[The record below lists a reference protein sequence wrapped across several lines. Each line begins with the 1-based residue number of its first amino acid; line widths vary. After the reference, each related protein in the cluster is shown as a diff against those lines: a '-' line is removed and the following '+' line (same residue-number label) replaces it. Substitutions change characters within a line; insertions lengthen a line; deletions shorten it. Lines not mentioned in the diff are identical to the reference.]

1 MIIVELIIK
10 NFKVFKSLHLRIDGA
25 QLTVLDGPNGFGKTS
40 LFDAL
45 ELLFMGNVRRYQ
57 DIENTIIDRRSLSQG
72 CSLLNNEAMP
82 GDWLSVRAKIKV
94 GDEILFLERAAVK
107 EYLDQI
113 RGLSNATFNLYSLDS
128 LDSERGDPIENDTQF
143 MASLLGENYR
153 RNFELF
159 HYVEQEENTALLKQK
174 GAERQNQ
181 IAHLFDIGNI
191 QEKLSTLRALGGKVG
206 KLCDK
211 RQESRLKEL
220 HHNWE
225 EAKKLLQPEATRVPY
240 FRLLSVSNNAWDEEV
255 CVHPPEQYDQW
266 LSHNGILARILS
278 LVSNRQDF
286 ENHLF
291 NNQLEKNLVPN
302 PNVLEN
308 FLKFGHR
315 VSSYEAF
322 VLDVQKYNAAHYLL
336 SELFIDLISSIK
348 NDKLKLPHEL
358 KDVFPKDLSVA
369 AFESQVDLIKRLLL
383 NADQYQSSLA
393 QLSVSRELYLR
404 DFIEHQSHIEP
415 SSYCPT
421 CGHDWKSNKELL
433 ESIEQQ
439 TQIFEQMA
447 SQTNGNIASG
457 LASFKVIFVEPIE
470 EVLRGFLASN
480 NELIIY
486 KKAMVNLSEEQ
497 LTAFSNLKAKLDN
510 HGVVYQDLFL
520 NGYDI
525 KLPTNTAMYVE
536 RVKFLKKPVDQENIE
551 SDFNSIFSQVFD
563 NNLQE
568 LQKLTPGEVKQK
580 ILYLRQLRSES
591 VSVLVSERY
600 ASYIKEKLRFTQAQ
614 KLKRHLDTL
623 RASYEIEIREYLDKV
638 VKEIEIHFHI
648 YSGRLMQNNQ
658 QGLGVFIENDGKSI
672 AFRETPDQVHD
683 ALFSMS
689 SGQLAALVL
698 SFKLALNKRY
708 AKHGLLLI
716 DDPVQTLDEIN
727 VAGFIDL
734 LRTDFKENQ
743 IIIST
748 HEDRM
753 STYFRYKFEKF
764 GFTHSRVNFMEEAK
778 PKPELK

>member
-45 ELLFMGNVRRYQ
+45 ELLFMGGVRRYQ
-57 DIENTIIDRRSLSQG
+57 DIENTIIDRRSLCQG

-94 GDEILFLERAAVK
+94 GDETLFLERAAVK
-107 EYLDQI
+107 EDLDQI
-113 RGLSNATFNLYSLDS
+113 KGLSNATFNLYSLAS
-128 LDSERGDPIENDTQF
+128 LDSERGEPVENDIQF
-143 MASLLGENYR
+143 MSSLLGEDYR

-174 GAERQNQ
+174 GAERQSQ

-191 QEKLSTLRALGGKVG
+191 QEKSSTLRALEGKVG

-211 RQESRLKEL
+211 TQNTRLQEL

-240 FRLLSVSNNAWDEEV
+240 ARLLSVSNNAWDEES

-266 LSHNGILARILS
+266 LNDQGVLSRILS

-291 NNQLEKNLVPN
+291 NKQLKKQLIPN
-302 PNVLEN
+302 TNVLEL

-315 VSSYEAF
+315 VDSYQAF
-322 VLDVQKYNAAHYLL
+322 KLDVQKYNAAHYVL

-348 NDKLKLPHEL
+348 NDKLKLPLEL
-358 KDVFPKDLSVA
+358 KDVFPKEISIA
-369 AFESQVDLIKRLLL
+369 AFDSQVDLIKKLLL
-383 NADQYQSSLA
+383 SADQYQSSLA
-393 QLSVSRELYLR
+393 QLSASRDLYLR
-404 DFIEHQSHIEP
+404 NFIEHQSNSEP
-415 SSYCPT
+415 NSYCPT
-421 CGHDWKSNKELL
+421 CGHDWESNKELL

-439 TQIFEQMA
+439 TQIFEHMA
-447 SQTNGNIASG
+447 SQTNGNITSG
-457 LASFKVIFVEPIE
+457 LVSLKTNFVEPIE
-470 EVLRGFLASN
+470 EVLRNFMTSN
-480 NELIIY
+480 RESILY

-497 LTAFSNLKAKLDN
+497 LAVFSNLRTKLDN
-510 HGVVYQDLFL
+510 QGVVYQDLFL
-520 NGYDI
+520 DSYNIEISPD
-525 KLPTNTAMYVE
+525 TAMYVE
-536 RVKFLKKPVDQENIE
+536 RIKPLKKPVNQENIE
-551 SDFNSIFSQVFD
+551 SDFDTIFSQIFND
-563 NNLQE
+563 NLKE
-568 LQKLTPGEVKQK
+568 LQKITPDEVKQK

-591 VSVLVSERY
+591 VSVLVSERHSTY
-600 ASYIKEKLRFTQAQ
+600 TKEKSKFDRAK
-614 KLKRHLDTL
+614 KLKRHLNKL
-623 RASYEIEIREYLDKV
+623 RTSYENEIKDYLDKV

-672 AFRETPDQVHD
+672 AFRETPEQVHD

-734 LRTDFKENQ
+734 LRTDFNDNQ

-764 GFTHSRVNFMEEAK
+764 GFTHSRVNFMEESKAIL
-778 PKPELK
+778 EEQ

>member
-45 ELLFMGNVRRYQ
+45 ELLFMGSVRRYQ
-57 DIENTIIDRRSLSQG
+57 DIENTIIDRRSISQG
-72 CSLLNNEAMP
+72 CSLLNNETMP

-94 GDEILFLERAAVK
+94 GDETLFLERAAVK
-107 EYLDQI
+107 EDLDKV
-113 RGLSNATFNLYSLDS
+113 RGLSNATFNLYSLAS
-128 LDSERGDPIENDTQF
+128 LDSERGDPVENDIQF
-143 MASLLGENYR
+143 MCSLLGENYR

-159 HYVEQEENTALLKQK
+159 HYVEQEDNTALLKQK
-174 GAERQNQ
+174 GAERQKQ
-181 IAHLFDIGNI
+181 IAHLFDIGSI
-191 QEKLSTLRALGGKVG
+191 QEKLSTLKALESKVG

-211 RQESRLKEL
+211 TQDTRLKEL
-220 HHNWE
+220 YHNWE
-225 EAKKLLQPEATRVPY
+225 EAKKLLQPEAARVPY
-240 FRLLSVSNNAWDEEV
+240 FRLLSVSNNAWDEEN

-266 LSHNGILARILS
+266 LSDKGILSRILN
-278 LVSNRQDF
+278 LVSNRQNF

-291 NNQLEKNLVPN
+291 NNQLIKQLIPN
-302 PNVLEN
+302 ANVLED

-315 VSSYEAF
+315 VASYETF
-322 VLDVQKYNAAHYLL
+322 KLDIQKYNAAHYVL

-348 NDKLKLPHEL
+348 NDKLKLPLEL
-358 KDVFPKDLSVA
+358 KDVLPKDLSVA

-383 NADQYQSSLA
+383 SADQYQSSLA

-404 DFIEHQSHIEP
+404 NFLEHQSHVEP
-415 SSYCPT
+415 NSYCPT

-447 SQTNGNIASG
+447 SQTNSNIASG
-457 LASFKVIFVEPIE
+457 LASFKENFVEPIE
-470 EVLRGFLASN
+470 EVLRGFMASN
-480 NELIIY
+480 SESIIY
-486 KKAMVNLSEEQ
+486 KKAMIDLAEEQ
-497 LTAFSNLKAKLDN
+497 FTAFSILRAKLDK

-520 NGYDI
+520 DGYDI
-525 KLPTNTAMYVE
+525 KLPSDTAMYIE
-536 RVKFLKKPVDQENIE
+536 RIKFLKKPVDQENIE
-551 SDFNSIFSQVFD
+551 SDFNTIFSQIFD
-563 NNLQE
+563 DNLQE
-568 LQKLTPGEVKQK
+568 LQKITPDEVKQK
-580 ILYLRQLRSES
+580 ILYIRQLRSES
-591 VSVLVSERY
+591 ASVLVSERY
-600 ASYIKEKLRFTQAQ
+600 ANYIKEKSKFDRAQ
-614 KLKRHLDTL
+614 KLKRHLNTL
-623 RASYEIEIREYLDKV
+623 RASYENEIREYLDKV

-672 AFRETPDQVHD
+672 AFRETPEQVHD

-708 AKHGLLLI
+708 SKHGLLLI

-734 LRTDFKENQ
+734 LRTDFKDNQ

>member
-1 MIIVELIIK
+1 MIILELIIK

-57 DIENTIIDRRSLSQG
+57 DIENTIIDRRTLSQG
-72 CSLLNNEAMP
+72 CSLLNNETMP
-82 GDWLSVRAKIKV
+82 GDWLSVRAKVHV
-94 GDEILFLERAAVK
+94 GDETLFLERAAAK
-107 EYLDQI
+107 EDLDKI
-113 RGLSNATFNLYSLDS
+113 KGLSNATFNLYSLAS
-128 LDSERGDPIENDTQF
+128 LDSERGDPVENDIQF
-143 MASLLGENYR
+143 MSSLLGEDYR

-174 GAERQNQ
+174 GVDRQNQ
-181 IAHLFDIGNI
+181 IAHLFDIGAI
-191 QEKLSTLRALGGKVG
+191 QEKASTLKALELKVG

-211 RQESRLKEL
+211 AQDTQLQKL
-220 HHNWE
+220 HKNWE
-225 EAKKLLQPEATRVPY
+225 DAKKLLQPEPTRAPY
-240 FRLLSVSNNAWDEEV
+240 SRLVRVSNNTWDEEN

-266 LSHNGILARILS
+266 LSDTGILSRILS
-278 LVSNRQDF
+278 LVSNRNDF
-286 ENHLF
+286 ENSLF
-291 NNQLEKNLVPN
+291 NNELKKKLIPSA
-302 PNVLEN
+302 NVLEN

-315 VSSYEAF
+315 VESYEAF
-322 VLDVQKYNAAHYLL
+322 KLDAKKYNAAHHVL

-348 NDKLKLPHEL
+348 NDRLKLPLEL
-358 KDVFPKDLSVA
+358 KDILPKDLSMA
-369 AFESQVDLIKRLLL
+369 AFESQVGLIKSLLL
-383 NADQYQSSLA
+383 SSDQYQSSLA
-393 QLSVSRELYLR
+393 QLSANRDLYLR
-404 DFIEHQSHIEP
+404 SFIEHQNHIGP
-415 SSYCPT
+415 NSNCPT
-421 CGHDWKSNKELL
+421 CGHDWKSSKELL
-433 ESIEQQ
+433 ASIELQ
-439 TQIFEQMA
+439 TQIFKQMA
-447 SQTNGNIASG
+447 SQTNRDLTSS
-457 LASFKVIFVEPIE
+457 LASLKANFVEPIE
-470 EVLRGFLASN
+470 EVLRSFMASN
-480 NELIIY
+480 NESIRY
-486 KKAMVNLSEEQ
+486 KKAMANLAEEQ
-497 LTAFSNLKAKLDN
+497 LQSFSNLRAKLDD
-510 HGVVYQDLFL
+510 HGLVYQDLFL
-520 NGYDI
+520 DGYDI
-525 KLPTNTAMYVE
+525 NLAPETAVYNE
-536 RVKFLKKPVDQENIE
+536 RIKSLEKPVDQENIE
-551 SDFNSIFSQVFD
+551 SDFSTIFSQIFD
-563 NNLQE
+563 GNLKE
-568 LQKLTPGEVKQK
+568 LQKITPDDVKQK

-600 ASYIKEKLRFTQAQ
+600 AIYSKEKLTFDRAQ
-614 KLKRHLDTL
+614 KLKRYLNAL
-623 RASYEIEIREYLDKV
+623 RASYENEIKEYLDKV
-638 VKEIEIHFHI
+638 VKDIEIHFHI

-658 QGLGVFIENDGKSI
+658 HGLGVFIESDGKSI

-734 LRTDFKENQ
+734 LRTDFKGSQ

-778 PKPELK
+778 PKLQ